1 MRRGRTPIHSVSYRK
16 APPLGS
22 VRIYSVL
29 ESENRHRPAKTL
41 DADAV
46 RKGKKNKSKRMRC
59 GNDVLQFPGLR
70 GRNPPQPAASQP
82 PYDWWTCTGHKRPNE
97 SGRTCNDFNDI
108 AKLVIFCNCF
118 MD

>member
-29 ESENRHRPAKTL
+29 ESENRHGPAKTL

-46 RKGKKNKSKRMRC
+46 CEGKKTKSKRMGC
-59 GNDVLQFPGLR
+59 GGDVRQILVPRAQR
-70 GRNPPQPAASQP
+70 AKPA
-82 PYDWWTCTGHKRPNE
+82 
-97 SGRTCNDFNDI
+97 SGSSIST
-108 AKLVIFCNCF
+108 AL
-118 MD
+118 